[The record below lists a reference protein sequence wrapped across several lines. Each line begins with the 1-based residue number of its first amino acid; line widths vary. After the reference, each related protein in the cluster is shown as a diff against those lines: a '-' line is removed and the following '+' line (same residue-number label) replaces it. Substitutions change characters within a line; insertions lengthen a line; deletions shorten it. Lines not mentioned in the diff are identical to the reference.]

1 MIVTVRVLFDL
12 VMAESER
19 QPIDATEDEATNC
32 KDNQKYVEMPS
43 FYINDFK
50 RPGSEVR

>member
-19 QPIDATEDEATNC
+19 QPIDATADEAT
-32 KDNQKYVEMPS
+32 KDNQKYVEMPL